1 MTRERYQRGER
12 ITSRLESALPGS
24 SRLISLVSIP
34 EVLAPVVAP
43 LSRSLSENRADN
55 CRAVLLLFFFFPL
68 ELSLK
73 SQLGPSPG
81 SWARASRKD
90 SLGLSGMNGEA
101 DEEVPTSGEGG
112 ARGVE
117 GWEMESRMGLGGRA
131 GWGARRREFLDTGW
145 LLLPSSELCR
155 KGARGVTPLPT
166 ESRYREGVACS
177 RGERRHGDNRT

>member
-1 MTRERYQRGER
+1 MLVTREKYKRRNK
-12 ITSRLESALPGS
+12 ITSTLVSALPGS

-34 EVLAPVVAP
+34 EVLALVVAP
-43 LSRSLSENRADN
+43 LSRSLSENRADS
-55 CRAVLLLFFFFPL
+55 CRAVLLLFFFPL

-117 GWEMESRMGLGGRA
+117 GWEMESRIGLGGRA
-131 GWGARRREFLDTGW
+131 G
-145 LLLPSSELCR
+145 
-155 KGARGVTPLPT
+155 
-166 ESRYREGVACS
+166 
-177 RGERRHGDNRT
+177 

>member
-24 SRLISLVSIP
+24 SRLISLVSIA

-43 LSRSLSENRADN
+43 LSRSLSENRADS
-55 CRAVLLLFFFFPL
+55 CLAVLLLFFLPL

-131 GWGARRREFLDTGW
+131 G
-145 LLLPSSELCR
+145 
-155 KGARGVTPLPT
+155 
-166 ESRYREGVACS
+166 
-177 RGERRHGDNRT
+177 

>member
-24 SRLISLVSIP
+24 SRLISLVSIA

-43 LSRSLSENRADN
+43 LSRSLSENRADS
-55 CRAVLLLFFFFPL
+55 CLAVLLLFFLPL

-117 GWEMESRMGLGGRA
+117 GWEMERRMGLGGRA
-131 GWGARRREFLDTGW
+131 G
-145 LLLPSSELCR
+145 
-155 KGARGVTPLPT
+155 
-166 ESRYREGVACS
+166 
-177 RGERRHGDNRT
+177 

>member
-1 MTRERYQRGER
+1 MLVTREKYKRRNK
-12 ITSRLESALPGS
+12 ITSTLVSALPGS

-34 EVLAPVVAP
+34 EVLALVVAP
-43 LSRSLSENRADN
+43 LSRSLSENRAES

-90 SLGLSGMNGEA
+90 SLGLSGMKGEA
-101 DEEVPTSGEGG
+101 EEEVPTSGEGG

-131 GWGARRREFLDTGW
+131 
-145 LLLPSSELCR
+145 C
-155 KGARGVTPLPT
+155 
-166 ESRYREGVACS
+166 
-177 RGERRHGDNRT
+177 

>member
-1 MTRERYQRGER
+1 M
-12 ITSRLESALPGS
+12 
-24 SRLISLVSIP
+24 SIP

-43 LSRSLSENRADN
+43 LSRSLSENRADS
-55 CRAVLLLFFFFPL
+55 CRAVLLLFFFPL

-117 GWEMESRMGLGGRA
+117 GWEMESRIGLGGRA
-131 GWGARRREFLDTGW
+131 G
-145 LLLPSSELCR
+145 
-155 KGARGVTPLPT
+155 
-166 ESRYREGVACS
+166 
-177 RGERRHGDNRT
+177 

>member
-1 MTRERYQRGER
+1 MLVTREKYKRRNK
-12 ITSRLESALPGS
+12 ITSTLVSALPGS

-34 EVLAPVVAP
+34 EVLALVVAP
-43 LSRSLSENRADN
+43 LSRSLSENRADS

-117 GWEMESRMGLGGRA
+117 GWEMESRIGLGGRA
-131 GWGARRREFLDTGW
+131 G
-145 LLLPSSELCR
+145 
-155 KGARGVTPLPT
+155 
-166 ESRYREGVACS
+166 
-177 RGERRHGDNRT
+177 

>member
-1 MTRERYQRGER
+1 MLVTREKYKRRNK
-12 ITSRLESALPGS
+12 ITSTLVSALPGS

-34 EVLAPVVAP
+34 EVLALVVAP
-43 LSRSLSENRADN
+43 LSRSLSENRADS

-117 GWEMESRMGLGGRA
+117 GWERESRMGLGGRA
-131 GWGARRREFLDTGW
+131 G
-145 LLLPSSELCR
+145 
-155 KGARGVTPLPT
+155 
-166 ESRYREGVACS
+166 
-177 RGERRHGDNRT
+177 

>member
-1 MTRERYQRGER
+1 MLAIRERYQRGEK

-43 LSRSLSENRADN
+43 LSRSLSENRADS
-55 CRAVLLLFFFFPL
+55 CLAVLLRFFFPL

-101 DEEVPTSGEGG
+101 DAEVPTSGEGG
-112 ARGVE
+112 ASGVE
-117 GWEMESRMGLGGRA
+117 G
-131 GWGARRREFLDTGW
+131 
-145 LLLPSSELCR
+145 
-155 KGARGVTPLPT
+155 
-166 ESRYREGVACS
+166 
-177 RGERRHGDNRT
+177 

>member
-1 MTRERYQRGER
+1 MLVTREKYKRRNK
-12 ITSRLESALPGS
+12 ITSTLVSALPGS

-34 EVLAPVVAP
+34 EVLALVVAP
-43 LSRSLSENRADN
+43 LSHSLSENRADS

-117 GWEMESRMGLGGRA
+117 GWEIESRMGLGGRA
-131 GWGARRREFLDTGW
+131 G
-145 LLLPSSELCR
+145 
-155 KGARGVTPLPT
+155 
-166 ESRYREGVACS
+166 
-177 RGERRHGDNRT
+177 

>member
-1 MTRERYQRGER
+1 MLVTREKYKRRNK
-12 ITSRLESALPGS
+12 ITSTLVSALPGS

-34 EVLAPVVAP
+34 EVLALVVAP
-43 LSRSLSENRADN
+43 LSRSLSENRADS
-55 CRAVLLLFFFFPL
+55 CRAVLLLFFFPL

-117 GWEMESRMGLGGRA
+117 GWEMESRMGLGGLA
-131 GWGARRREFLDTGW
+131 G
-145 LLLPSSELCR
+145 
-155 KGARGVTPLPT
+155 
-166 ESRYREGVACS
+166 
-177 RGERRHGDNRT
+177 

>member
-1 MTRERYQRGER
+1 MTRERYLRGEK
-12 ITSRLESALPGS
+12 ITSRLDSALPGS

-43 LSRSLSENRADN
+43 LSRSLSENRADS
-55 CRAVLLLFFFFPL
+55 CRAVLLLFFFPL

-117 GWEMESRMGLGGRA
+117 GWERESRMGLGGRA
-131 GWGARRREFLDTGW
+131 G
-145 LLLPSSELCR
+145 
-155 KGARGVTPLPT
+155 
-166 ESRYREGVACS
+166 
-177 RGERRHGDNRT
+177 